1 MFQFRNFQLEPPLN
15 VHCGMPAWKM
25 NHLGQ
30 TGLAGTHLV
39 QTVGGNQTW
48 DPLGSLS
55 GPSGSSPDRSGPDQ
69 SGLAQMIHLP
79 D

>member
-1 MFQFRNFQLEPPLN
+1 MNRTVRILKPPLN

-39 QTVGGNQTW
+39 QTVGRNQTW